1 LTKLIVSETCFKL
14 IEQASTILPKDVIN
28 ALERAK
34 SHETNSTAKSQLDA
48 ILRNIELAKDKK
60 MPLCQD
66 TGIFSFY
73 LEAGTSFPN
82 LDQIP
87 AIIKNV
93 VKKGTR
99 EIPLRPNTVDPFTGE
114 NTGDNTGRYIPYID
128 WTIVSGDTLK
138 ITVLPKGG
146 GSENVCKLGML
157 SASGGIKAVKSF
169 VINSIIEAGAKPCPP
184 NIIGVGIGGGSDIA
198 MKLAKKA
205 VIKPIGESHLNE
217 NVANLEEELLHAA
230 NMTGIG
236 PMGLGGKT
244 TILDVHIEYAHRHPA
259 SLPVAVVFQCWSARR
274 ASAIITGDG
283 RVKYL
288 SHKEEI

>member
-1 LTKLIVSETCFKL
+1 MKKLIVSETCFNL
-14 IEQASTILPKDVIN
+14 IMQASTQLPKDVEN

-34 SHETNSTAKSQLDA
+34 SFETDSTAKSQLDA
-48 ILRNIELAKDKK
+48 ILRNIKLAKDKEK
-60 MPLCQD
+60 PLCQD
-66 TGIFSFY
+66 TGVFTFY
-73 LEAGTSFPN
+73 LEAGTCFPN

-87 AIIKNV
+87 AIITDV
-93 VKKGTR
+93 VKRATK
-99 EIPLRPNTVDPFTGE
+99 EIPLRPNTVDPFTGK
-114 NTGDNTGRYIPYID
+114 NTGDNTGRNIPYID
-128 WTIVSGDTLK
+128 WTLVSGDTLK

-146 GSENVCKLGML
+146 GSENMCKLGML
-157 SASGGIKAVKSF
+157 SASGGIKAVKRF
-169 VINSIIEAGAKPCPP
+169 VIDSIIDAGAKPCPP

-198 MKLAKKA
+198 MKLAKRA
-205 VIKPIGESHLNE
+205 VMKPIGESHPNE
-217 NVANLEEELLHAA
+217 NVANLEKELLHAA

-274 ASAIITGDG
+274 ASAKITCDG
-283 RVKYL
+283 KITYL

>member
-1 LTKLIVSETCFKL
+1 MKLIVSETCFKL
-14 IEQASTILPKDVIN
+14 IEQASTKLPIDVIN
-28 ALERAK
+28 ALEMAK
-34 SHETNSTAKSQLDA
+34 IHETNSTAKSQLDA
-48 ILRNIELAKDKK
+48 ILRNIKLAKDKK
-60 MPLCQD
+60 KPLCQD

-73 LEAGTSFPN
+73 LEAGTGFPN

-87 AIIKNV
+87 EIIKDV
-93 VKKGTR
+93 IKKGTK

-114 NTGDNTGRYIPYID
+114 NMGDNTGRNIPYID
-128 WTIVSGDTLK
+128 WTIASGDKLK

-146 GSENVCKLGML
+146 GSENMCKLGML

-169 VINSIIEAGAKPCPP
+169 VIDSIIEAGAKPCPP

-205 VIKPIGESHLNE
+205 VIKPIGEAHLNE
-217 NVANLEEELLHAA
+217 NVANLEKELLHAA

-259 SLPVAVVFQCWSARR
+259 SLPVAIVFQCWSARR
-274 ASAIITGDG
+274 ASAIVTGDG
-283 RVKYL
+283 KVTYL

>member
-1 LTKLIVSETCFKL
+1 MKLIVSETCFKL
-14 IEQASTILPKDVIN
+14 IEQASTKLPNDVIK
-28 ALERAK
+28 ALEKAK
-34 SHETNSTAKSQLDA
+34 SYETNSTAKSQLGA
-48 ILRNIELAKDKK
+48 ILRNIKLARDKE

-73 LEAGTSFPN
+73 LEAGTRFPN
-82 LDQIP
+82 LDQIS
-87 AIIKNV
+87 AIITDV
-93 VKKGTR
+93 VKKGTK
-99 EIPLRPNTVDPFTGE
+99 EIPLRPNTVDPFTGK
-114 NTGDNTGRYIPYID
+114 NTGDNTGRNIPYLD
-128 WTIVSGDTLK
+128 WTLVSGDTLK

-146 GSENVCKLGML
+146 GSENMCKLGML
-157 SASGGIKAVKSF
+157 SASGGIKAVKRF
-169 VINSIIEAGAKPCPP
+169 VIDSIIEAGAKPCPP

-205 VIKPIGESHLNE
+205 VIKPIGKSHLNE
-217 NVANLEEELLHAA
+217 NVANLEKELLHAA

-274 ASAIITGDG
+274 ASAIISGDG
-283 RVKYL
+283 KVTHL
-288 SHKEEI
+288 SHREES

>member
-1 LTKLIVSETCFKL
+1 MKLIVSETCFKL
-14 IEQASTILPKDVIN
+14 IEQASTKLPKDVIN
-28 ALERAK
+28 ALESAK
-34 SHETNSTAKSQLDA
+34 SHETNSTAKSQLDT
-48 ILRNIELAKDKK
+48 ILRNIKLAKDKK

-87 AIIKNV
+87 AIIKDV
-93 VKKGTR
+93 VKKGTK

-114 NTGDNTGRYIPYID
+114 NTGDNTGRNIPHID

-146 GSENVCKLGML
+146 GSENMCRLGML

-169 VINSIIEAGAKPCPP
+169 IIDSIIEAGAKPCPP

-217 NVANLEEELLHAA
+217 NVANLEKELLHAA

-259 SLPVAVVFQCWSARR
+259 SLPVAIVFQCWSARR

-283 RVKYL
+283 KVTYL

>member
-1 LTKLIVSETCFKL
+1 MKLILSETCFKL
-14 IEQASTILPKDVIN
+14 IKQASTILPKDVIK
-28 ALERAK
+28 ALEKAK
-34 SHETNSTAKSQLDA
+34 SYETDSTAKSQFDA
-48 ILRNIELAKDKK
+48 ILSNIKLARDKEL
-60 MPLCQD
+60 PLCQD

-73 LEAGTSFPN
+73 LEAGTGFPN

-87 AIIKNV
+87 TIITDV
-93 VKKGTR
+93 VKKSTK
-99 EIPLRPNTVDPFTGE
+99 EIPLRPNTVDPFTGK

-128 WTIVSGDTLK
+128 WTLVSGDTLK

-146 GSENVCKLGML
+146 GSENMCKLGML
-157 SASGGIKAVKSF
+157 SASGGIKAVKHF
-169 VINSIIEAGAKPCPP
+169 VIDSIIEAGAKPCPP
-184 NIIGVGIGGGSDIA
+184 NIIGIGIGGGSDIA

-205 VIKPIGESHLNE
+205 VIKPIGENHPNE
-217 NVANLEEELLHAA
+217 NVADLEKEILHAA

-274 ASAIITGDG
+274 ASAMIYCDG
-283 RVKYL
+283 KVTYL
-288 SHKEEI
+288 SHEES